1 MKNFRKI
8 ITLCLAFM
16 LCLSCASAAFAAEVA
31 DAAIDEDA
39 LCSLTIWKFDF
50 TNGAT
55 RS

>member
-1 MKNFRKI
+1 MKKLL
-8 ITLCLAFM
+8 TCLLA
-16 LCLSCASAAFAAEVA
+16 LVLVLTCVPAAFAAEVA
-31 DAAIDEDA
+31 DATIDEDA